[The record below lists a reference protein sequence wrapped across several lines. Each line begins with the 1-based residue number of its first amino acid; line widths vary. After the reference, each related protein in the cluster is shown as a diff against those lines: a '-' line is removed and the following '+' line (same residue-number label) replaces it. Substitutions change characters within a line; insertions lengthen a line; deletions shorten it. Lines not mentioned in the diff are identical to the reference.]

1 MRFWLLIIAAL
12 LIPAPALAQR
22 KKPVEPESR
31 ISSDILF
38 YESFD
43 DAKLLDRGWYDGK
56 RFSIVKEKGC
66 AGKGCIEY
74 GWKEGASTPHTSSGI
89 RHLFEPTDE
98 VYLTFKIKLS
108 KDWKWTGKSYH
119 PHLMHFMT
127 TENDKY
133 RGPASSHLTLY
144 IEPWNGKLR
153 LAAQD
158 IENKDTPHGLTQ
170 GELKGGYNG
179 TMFDSKRELIVDDQ
193 WHLVRVKF
201 KLNSLDLETGKA
213 NNDGKV
219 WAFFDDQEVI
229 ERNDVVF
236 RTIDFPK
243 MQFNQ
248 FLLTPYFGSGL
259 LPQAQ
264 TLWID
269 ELVVSNKS
277 WYEDTRAGRKD

>member
-1 MRFWLLIIAAL
+1 MRIPVLILVAM
-12 LIPAPALAQR
+12 LIPTPAWAQR
-22 KKPVEPESR
+22 KKPAEPGRPLSQ
-31 ISSDILF
+31 DILF
-38 YESFD
+38 YEGFD
-43 DAKLLDRGWYDGK
+43 DAKLLNRGWYDGK

-74 GWKEGASTPHTSSGI
+74 AWKEGASTPHTSSGI

-108 KDWKWTGKSYH
+108 KNWEWSGKPYH

-127 TENDKY
+127 TENESY

-144 IEPWNGKLR
+144 VEPWDGKLR

-158 IENKDTPHGLTQ
+158 IENKDLPHGLTQ
-170 GELKGGYNG
+170 GPIKGGYNG
-179 TMFDSKRELIVDDQ
+179 TMFDSKDKLLVNDQ

-201 KLNSLDLETGKA
+201 KLNSLDLEADKA
-213 NNDGKV
+213 NADGKI
-219 WAFFDDQEVI
+219 WAFLDDNEVI
-229 ERNDVVF
+229 ERNDIIF
-236 RTIDFPK
+236 RTTDFPS

-248 FLLTPYFGSGL
+248 FLLTPYFGPGL
-259 LPQAQ
+259 LPHAQ

-277 WYEDTRAGRKD
+277 WYEDTRAGRRD